1 MATHSKN
8 RNEQTSDS
16 ADQNQSRGGVEGVA
30 GNSRDREMGRTEE
43 PLGDRGHGNRTW
55 TPPGGEQGISNR
67 PGDAPV
73 RIAGEDEEDVD
84 DEDTDDEDDDDD
96 DFDDDDEE
104 DEEGDE
110 DEEPSSEDG
119 GGAPT

>member
-30 GNSRDREMGRTEE
+30 GNARDREMGRTEE

-73 RIAGEDEEDVD
+73 RIAGDEEDVD

-96 DFDDDDEE
+96 DFDEDDEE